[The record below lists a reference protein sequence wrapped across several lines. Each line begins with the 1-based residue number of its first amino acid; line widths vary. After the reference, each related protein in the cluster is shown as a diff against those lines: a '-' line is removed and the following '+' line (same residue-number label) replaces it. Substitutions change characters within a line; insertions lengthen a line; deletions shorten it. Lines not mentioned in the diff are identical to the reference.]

1 MLREGGLVDNRKE
14 GAHALGNFLTY
25 AQTCWDSWDE
35 RPFSSVDS
43 LVLSWLAY
51 YRLPA
56 DWRAVATWE
65 GVDVRDLLRLECR
78 ESMTGGLWDPEGSWN
93 LLVAVCANPR
103 YRGLRVCG
111 YRTEFDAAAE
121 EQFAA
126 VTFCL
131 PDGNIYVA
139 YRGTDSTMVGWKEDF
154 NMSFRCPVPAQ
165 TTATSYLE
173 SVTAALD
180 GPLMCGGHSKGG
192 NLAVYAASMCDPAVR
207 ERLVRVYSHDGPGFN
222 ETFLGGA
229 EYQALSATGKI
240 DKTLPRSSIIGMIF
254 EHQEDYAVVE
264 SCDFGLLQHNPFSW
278 VVPHGEADFAY
289 CEGLSAG
296 ARYMDDALA
305 AWVAGV
311 TPAERGRFIDE
322 LFELLSVTGA
332 ERFSD
337 ITADWQ
343 QNVPKILS
351 ALAEVDSDTRRF
363 LIDTLAAFARC
374 ALTPKLPELSSL
386 IETLRASLS
395 LERFDGIPALR
406 DKVAAAL
413 SERDFG
419 SNKAL

>member
-1 MLREGGLVDNRKE
+1 MDDRKE
-14 GAHALGNFLTY
+14 GVSASGNFLTY
-25 AQTCWDSWDE
+25 AQTALDTWNE
-35 RPFSSVDS
+35 RPFCAVDS

-56 DWRAVATWE
+56 DCPSVNTWE

-78 ESMTGGLWDPEGSWN
+78 ESMTGELWDPQGSWD
-93 LLVAVCANPR
+93 LLVAVCASPR
-103 YRGLRVCG
+103 YRGMRVCG
-111 YRTEFDAAAE
+111 YRAVFDAAAE

-126 VTFCL
+126 MTFCL
-131 PDGNIYVA
+131 PNGSIYIA
-139 YRGTDSTMVGWKEDF
+139 FRGTDSTMVGWKEDF

-173 SVTAALD
+173 SAALALD

-222 ETFLGGA
+222 EAFLGGA
-229 EYQALSATGKI
+229 EYQALATAGKI

-264 SCDFGLLQHNPFSW
+264 SRDFGLLQHNPFSW
-278 VVPHGEADFAY
+278 VVPQGATDFVY

-296 ARYMDDALA
+296 ARYMDDTLA
-305 AWVAGV
+305 AWVSGV

-322 LFELLSVTGA
+322 LFKLLSVTGA
-332 ERFSD
+332 EHFSD
-337 ITADWQ
+337 IAADWQ

-351 ALAEVDSDTRRF
+351 ALSEVDSDTRRF

-386 IETLRASLS
+386 TETLRASLP
-395 LERFDGIPALR
+395 LERIDGVSAWR
-406 DKVAAAL
+406 DKVAAIL
-413 SERDFG
+413 REYGSG

>member
-1 MLREGGLVDNRKE
+1 MDNRKE
-14 GAHALGNFLTY
+14 GVCASGNFLTY
-25 AQTCWDSWDE
+25 VQTTLDTWDE

-56 DWRAVATWE
+56 DCYAAATWE
-65 GVDVRDLLRLECR
+65 GAGVRDLLRLECR
-78 ESMTGGLWDPEGSWN
+78 ESMTGELWDPQASWD

-111 YRTEFDAAAE
+111 YRTAFDAAAE

-126 VTFCL
+126 MTFRL
-131 PDGNIYVA
+131 PGGGAFVA
-139 YRGTDSTMVGWKEDF
+139 FRGTDSTMVGWKEDF

-165 TTATSYLE
+165 ATATSYLE
-173 SVTAALD
+173 SAAAALD

-192 NLAVYAASMCDPAVR
+192 NLAVYAASMCDPIVR

-222 ETFLGGA
+222 EAFLGGA
-229 EYQALSATGKI
+229 EYRALAAAGKI
-240 DKTLPRSSIIGMIF
+240 DKTLPRSSVIGMIF

-264 SCDFGLLQHNPFSW
+264 SSDFGLLQHNPFSW
-278 VVPHGEADFAY
+278 VVPQGEADFAY

-322 LFELLSVTGA
+322 LFGLLNATGA
-332 ERFSD
+332 EHFSD

-351 ALAEVDSDTRRF
+351 ALSEVDPDTRRF

-374 ALTPKLPELSSL
+374 ALTPKLPELSNL
-386 IETLRASLS
+386 IETLRTSLP
-395 LERFDGIPALR
+395 LERIDGVPAWR

-413 SERDFG
+413 RERGSD

>member
-1 MLREGGLVDNRKE
+1 MDNRKE
-14 GAHALGNFLTY
+14 GVRTSGNFLTY
-25 AQTCWDSWDE
+25 AQTCLDSWDE
-35 RPFSSVDS
+35 RPFGSVDS
-43 LVLSWLAY
+43 LVLSWLSY
-51 YRLPA
+51 YRPPIDCPSA
-56 DWRAVATWE
+56 NTWE

-78 ESMTGGLWDPEGSWN
+78 ESMTGELWNPKSSWD

-111 YRTEFDAAAE
+111 YRTAFDAAAE

-126 VTFCL
+126 MTFRL
-131 PDGNIYVA
+131 PGRGTFVA
-139 YRGTDSTMVGWKEDF
+139 FRGTDSTLVGWKEDF

-173 SVTAALD
+173 SAAAALD

-222 ETFLGGA
+222 EAFLGGA
-229 EYQALSATGKI
+229 EYQALAAAGKI
-240 DKTLPRSSIIGMIF
+240 DKTLPRSSIVGMIF

-278 VVPHGEADFAY
+278 VVPRGSTDFSY

-332 ERFSD
+332 EHFSD
-337 ITADWQ
+337 IAADWQ

-351 ALAEVDSDTRRF
+351 ALSEVDSDTRRF
-363 LIDTLAAFARC
+363 LIDTLAAFAHC
-374 ALTPKLPELSSL
+374 ALTPKLPELSGL
-386 IETLRASLS
+386 TEALRASLS
-395 LERFDGIPALR
+395 LERVDGAPAWR
-406 DKVAAAL
+406 EKVAAAL
-413 SERDFG
+413 REYGSG

>member
-1 MLREGGLVDNRKE
+1 MDNRKE
-14 GAHALGNFLTY
+14 GVRTSGNFLTY
-25 AQTCWDSWDE
+25 AQTCLDSWDE
-35 RPFSSVDS
+35 RPFGSVDS
-43 LVLSWLAY
+43 LVLSWLSY
-51 YRLPA
+51 YRLPMDCPSA
-56 DWRAVATWE
+56 NTWE

-78 ESMTGGLWDPEGSWN
+78 ESMTGEMWDPESSWN

-111 YRTEFDAAAE
+111 YRTAFDAAAE

-126 VTFCL
+126 MTFRL
-131 PDGNIYVA
+131 PGRGTFVA
-139 YRGTDSTMVGWKEDF
+139 FRGTDSTLVGWKEDF

-173 SVTAALD
+173 SAAAALD

-222 ETFLGGA
+222 EAFLGGA
-229 EYQALSATGKI
+229 EYRALAAAGKI
-240 DKTLPRSSIIGMIF
+240 DKTLPRSSIVGMIF

-264 SCDFGLLQHNPFSW
+264 SSDFGLLQHNPFSW
-278 VVPHGEADFAY
+278 VVPQGEADFAY

-322 LFELLSVTGA
+322 LFGLLNATGA
-332 ERFSD
+332 EHFSD

-343 QNVPKILS
+343 QNVPKILC
-351 ALAEVDSDTRRF
+351 ALSEVDPDTRRF
-363 LIDTLAAFARC
+363 LIDTLAAFAHC
-374 ALTPKLPELSSL
+374 ALTPKLPELSGL
-386 IETLRASLS
+386 TEALRASLS
-395 LERFDGIPALR
+395 LERVDGAPAWR
-406 DKVAAAL
+406 EKVAAAL
-413 SERDFG
+413 REYGSG

>member
-1 MLREGGLVDNRKE
+1 MDDRKE
-14 GAHALGNFLTY
+14 GVSASGNFLTY
-25 AQTCWDSWDE
+25 AQTALDTWNE
-35 RPFSSVDS
+35 RPFCAVDS

-51 YRLPA
+51 YRLP
-56 DWRAVATWE
+56 DDCPSVNTWE

-78 ESMTGGLWDPEGSWN
+78 ESMTGELWDPQGSWD

-103 YRGLRVCG
+103 YRGMRVCG
-111 YRTEFDAAAE
+111 YRAVFDAAAE

-126 VTFCL
+126 MTFCL
-131 PDGNIYVA
+131 PNGSIYIA
-139 YRGTDSTMVGWKEDF
+139 FRGTDSTMVGWKEDF

-173 SVTAALD
+173 SAALALD

-192 NLAVYAASMCDPAVR
+192 NLAVYAASTCDPAVR

-222 ETFLGGA
+222 EAFLGGA
-229 EYQALSATGKI
+229 EYQALAVAGKI

-278 VVPHGEADFAY
+278 VVPQGATDFAY

-305 AWVAGV
+305 AWVSGV

-332 ERFSD
+332 EHFSD
-337 ITADWQ
+337 IAADWQ

-351 ALAEVDSDTRRF
+351 ALSEVDSDTRRF

-386 IETLRASLS
+386 TETLRASLP
-395 LERFDGIPALR
+395 LERIDGVSAWR
-406 DKVAAAL
+406 DKVAAIL
-413 SERDFG
+413 REYGSG